1 MAAIG
6 VLCFLVFFAGIH
18 VVSSVTD
25 PGDLAVLRS
34 LKDQWQNTPPSW
46 GKTDDACGTPWEGVT
61 CENSRVTGLVLS
73 TMGLVG
79 ELTGDIGDLT
89 ELKSLDLSFNRGLTG
104 TLTPRLGDLKSLN
117 ILILSGCEFSG
128 NIPNEL
134 GNLAELSF
142 LALNSNYFT
151 GGIPPSLGNLS
162 KLYWLDLADNQLTGS
177 LPVSAATTPGLDLLK
192 KAKHFH
198 FNNNKL
204 SGTIPAQIFS
214 PDMELI
220 HVLFDGNQ
228 LNGRIPTTLGLV
240 QTLEVLRLDRNGLTG
255 DVPSNLKNLT
265 NVIEL

>member
-1 MAAIG
+1 MTMAAIG
-6 VLCFLVFFAGIH
+6 VLCFLVFSAGIH

-142 LALNSNYFT
+142 LALNTNYFT

-192 KAKHFH
+192 KAKH
-198 FNNNKL
+198 L
-204 SGTIPAQIFS
+204 
-214 PDMELI
+214 
-220 HVLFDGNQ
+220 
-228 LNGRIPTTLGLV
+228 
-240 QTLEVLRLDRNGLTG
+240 
-255 DVPSNLKNLT
+255 
-265 NVIEL
+265 